1 MKESAREF
9 LFTNADFCR
18 VQRLIY
24 QHSGIVLN
32 ETKEDMVYV
41 RLVKR
46 LRALHFLSFSAYL
59 DYLHLHPDEMEHFIN
74 ALTTNLTA
82 FFRETYHFP
91 ILADYLLNLNHR
103 PVRIWC
109 AAASSGEEAYS
120 IAMVALESLG
130 QSALKEVQILASDVD
145 TAMLEVAR
153 QGVYS
158 RERAANVSEERLHRF
173 FLKNVND
180 ANVLA
185 VRPELKKWVRFEAIN
200 LLDSKWNV
208 QGLMDVVFCRNVMI
222 YFDRA
227 VQNRVLKHLLHVMR
241 PGALFFAGH
250 SENLFYATDRLQPLG
265 QTVYRVKE

>member
-1 MKESAREF
+1 MKEFAREF

-32 ETKEDMVYV
+32 EGKEDMVYV

-46 LRALHFLSFSAYL
+46 LRTLHFLSFSAYL
-59 DYLHLHPDEMEHFIN
+59 DYLLDHPDEREHFIN

-91 ILADYLLNLNHR
+91 VLAEYLLSLNHR

-120 IAMVALESLG
+120 IAMVALETLG
-130 QSALKEVQILASDVD
+130 KAALKEVQILASDVD

-153 QGVYS
+153 HGVYA
-158 RERAANVSEERLHRF
+158 RERVGGVSEERLHQF
-173 FLKNVND
+173 FLKNVKD
-180 ANVLA
+180 SSVLA

-200 LLDSKWNV
+200 LLDSNWPF

-222 YFDRA
+222 YFDRV
-227 VQNRVLKHLLHVMR
+227 VQERVLRHLLHVMR

-250 SENLFYATDRLQPLG
+250 SENLFYATDRLEPLG